1 MLLQETQ
8 AIISDMRTV
17 SARLETERERQMAR
31 VKQMKEKKLA
41 RREERLDQAQ
51 SILETAEDADVVCVR
66 RMR

>member
-66 RMR
+66 RRR

>member
-66 RMR
+66 RKR